1 MRPPKPRPNRASSG
15 NTLIVWL
22 RAKIPS
28 REAGSSVDMPSV
40 ASA

>member
-15 NTLIVWL
+15 NTLIDWL
-22 RAKIPS
+22 RAKMPS
-28 REAGSSVDMPSV
+28 RVAGSSVDIPSV